1 MLFLRHIIK
10 NSFLGMCNVLCS
22 KNKLIGKEKPLQ
34 ARVERW
40 ILLKRNRASCFGSSR
55 ASITVETSLVF
66 PVFICVL
73 CCFMALAQMVLIETE
88 VHYAASQTAK
98 VCAQKAVV
106 QQPQNARGVF
116 FSIYEGGSLCENLID
131 GGKRGI
137 SIHST
142 LLEGEQLQIK
152 AAYTLKVPVPFF
164 SGLRFR
170 KKTTVKRRIFS
181 GYVKHWGEY
190 EEAGDNQIVYVAENG
205 VVYHKDSSC
214 SHICLKITGSA
225 AIQGVLHS
233 SKYAACEKC
242 IKKGKNPSALFVTAY
257 GDCYHSTLGCS
268 GLKRTIKA
276 VKLKDVGNLRSCSR
290 CASRR

>member
-98 VCAQKAVV
+98 VCAQKVV
-106 QQPQNARGVF
+106 SQQPQTARGVF

-152 AAYTLKVPVPFF
+152 AVYTLKVPVPFF
-164 SGLRFR
+164 RDCDFE
-170 KKTTVKRRIFS
+170 KKQR
-181 GYVKHWGEY
+181 
-190 EEAGDNQIVYVAENG
+190 
-205 VVYHKDSSC
+205 
-214 SHICLKITGSA
+214 
-225 AIQGVLHS
+225 
-233 SKYAACEKC
+233 
-242 IKKGKNPSALFVTAY
+242 
-257 GDCYHSTLGCS
+257 
-268 GLKRTIKA
+268 
-276 VKLKDVGNLRSCSR
+276 
-290 CASRR
+290 

>member
-116 FSIYEGGSLCENLID
+116 FFDI
-131 GGKRGI
+131 
-137 SIHST
+137 
-142 LLEGEQLQIK
+142 
-152 AAYTLKVPVPFF
+152 
-164 SGLRFR
+164 
-170 KKTTVKRRIFS
+170 
-181 GYVKHWGEY
+181 
-190 EEAGDNQIVYVAENG
+190 
-205 VVYHKDSSC
+205 
-214 SHICLKITGSA
+214 
-225 AIQGVLHS
+225 
-233 SKYAACEKC
+233 
-242 IKKGKNPSALFVTAY
+242 
-257 GDCYHSTLGCS
+257 
-268 GLKRTIKA
+268 
-276 VKLKDVGNLRSCSR
+276 
-290 CASRR
+290 

>member
-98 VCAQKAVV
+98 V
-106 QQPQNARGVF
+106 
-116 FSIYEGGSLCENLID
+116 
-131 GGKRGI
+131 
-137 SIHST
+137 
-142 LLEGEQLQIK
+142 
-152 AAYTLKVPVPFF
+152 
-164 SGLRFR
+164 
-170 KKTTVKRRIFS
+170 
-181 GYVKHWGEY
+181 
-190 EEAGDNQIVYVAENG
+190 
-205 VVYHKDSSC
+205 
-214 SHICLKITGSA
+214 
-225 AIQGVLHS
+225 
-233 SKYAACEKC
+233 
-242 IKKGKNPSALFVTAY
+242 
-257 GDCYHSTLGCS
+257 
-268 GLKRTIKA
+268 
-276 VKLKDVGNLRSCSR
+276 
-290 CASRR
+290 

>member
-152 AAYTLKVPVPFF
+152 AAYTLKVPVSFF

-181 GYVKHWGEY
+181 
-190 EEAGDNQIVYVAENG
+190 
-205 VVYHKDSSC
+205 
-214 SHICLKITGSA
+214 
-225 AIQGVLHS
+225 
-233 SKYAACEKC
+233 
-242 IKKGKNPSALFVTAY
+242 
-257 GDCYHSTLGCS
+257 
-268 GLKRTIKA
+268 
-276 VKLKDVGNLRSCSR
+276 
-290 CASRR
+290 

>member
-116 FSIYEGGSLCENLID
+116 FSIYEGGSLCENLIRGRTTAD
-131 GGKRGI
+131 KSGIYIKGSGTLFFRIAISKKNNGKKKDIFRI
-137 SIHST
+137 C
-142 LLEGEQLQIK
+142 K
-152 AAYTLKVPVPFF
+152 AL
-164 SGLRFR
+164 G
-170 KKTTVKRRIFS
+170 RI
-181 GYVKHWGEY
+181 
-190 EEAGDNQIVYVAENG
+190 
-205 VVYHKDSSC
+205 
-214 SHICLKITGSA
+214 
-225 AIQGVLHS
+225 
-233 SKYAACEKC
+233 
-242 IKKGKNPSALFVTAY
+242 
-257 GDCYHSTLGCS
+257 
-268 GLKRTIKA
+268 
-276 VKLKDVGNLRSCSR
+276 
-290 CASRR
+290 